1 MKAKLFFLFY
11 INSFFCFSQFTNLPN
26 FDEKDLRFGYFIGT
40 NQYDYKIIY
49 KENQEYPISVERSN
63 GLNVGLIGELKL
75 NKNLRLSFE
84 PGLHSNN
91 KKLVFNERQ
100 NFTNYNDTLWTIKSN
115 NIHFP
120 LLLKYS
126 SKRLNNLRPYL
137 KGGIAASINLS
148 EIESTLENYSI
159 DNFEFAKFN
168 VFYELSFGIDFYLRY
183 FKFSPSIRGIF
194 SFKNELPDGIPSNP
208 WTRNLKK
215 MFTRAIF
222 INLSFY

>member
-1 MKAKLFFLFY
+1 MKIKLFFLF
-11 INSFFCFSQFTNLPN
+11 FFIISVSFSQFTNLPN
-26 FDEKDLRFGYFIGT
+26 FDEKDLVFGYFIGT

-49 KENQEYPISVERSN
+49 NENPEYPISVERGN

-84 PGLHSNN
+84 PGLYSNS
-91 KKLVFNERQ
+91 KKLIFNERR

-120 LLLKYS
+120 LLIKYS

-137 KGGIAASINLS
+137 KGGISASINLS
-148 EIESTLENYSI
+148 ELESTLENKSI
-159 DNFEFAKFN
+159 DNFEFSKFN
-168 VFYELSFGIDFYLRY
+168 IYYELSFGIDFYLRY
-183 FKFSPSIRGIF
+183 FKFSPSIRGVF
-194 SFKNELPDGIPSNP
+194 GLNNELPDRVPNNP
-208 WTRNLKK
+208 WTGNLKK
-215 MFTRAIF
+215 LLSRAVF

>member
-1 MKAKLFFLFY
+1 MKIKLFFLF
-11 INSFFCFSQFTNLPN
+11 FFITSVSFSQFTNLPN
-26 FDEKDLRFGYFIGT
+26 FDEKDLVFGYFIGT

-49 KENQEYPISVERSN
+49 NENPEYPISVERGI

-84 PGLHSNN
+84 PGLYSNS
-91 KKLVFNERQ
+91 KKLIFNERR

-120 LLLKYS
+120 LLIKYS

-137 KGGIAASINLS
+137 KGGISASINLS
-148 EIESTLENYSI
+148 ELESTLENNSI
-159 DNFEFAKFN
+159 DNFEFSKFN
-168 VFYELSFGIDFYLRY
+168 IYYELSFGIDFYLRY
-183 FKFSPSIRGIF
+183 FKFSPSIRGVF
-194 SFKNELPDGIPSNP
+194 GLNNELPDRVPNNP
-208 WTRNLKK
+208 WTGNLKK
-215 MFTRAIF
+215 LLSRAVF

>member
-1 MKAKLFFLFY
+1 MKAKLFFLFF

-84 PGLHSNN
+84 PGLHSNT
-91 KKLVFNERQ
+91 KKLIFNERR

-148 EIESTLENYSI
+148 ELESTLENYSI

-168 VFYELSFGIDFYLRY
+168 MFYELSFGIDFYLRY

-194 SFKNELPDGIPSNP
+194 SFKNELPDGIPDKP
-208 WTRNLKK
+208 WTGNLKK
-215 MFTRAIF
+215 MFTRAVF

>member
-1 MKAKLFFLFY
+1 MKIRLFILLFLTSS
-11 INSFFCFSQFTNLPN
+11 ISLSQFINLPN

-40 NQYDYKIIY
+40 NQYDYKIVY
-49 KENQEYPISVERSN
+49 KDNPEYPISVERGN

-84 PGLHSNN
+84 PGLYSNS
-91 KKLVFNERQ
+91 KKLIFNERR

-126 SKRLNNLRPYL
+126 SKRLKNLKPFL
-137 KGGIAASINLS
+137 KGGISASINLS
-148 EIESTLENYSI
+148 ELESTLENYSI

-168 VFYELSFGIDFYLRY
+168 IYYELSFGIDFYLRY

-194 SFKNELPDGIPSNP
+194 GLNNELPDGVPDNP
-208 WTRNLKK
+208 WTGNIKK
-215 MFTRAIF
+215 LMSRAIF

>member
-1 MKAKLFFLFY
+1 MKARLFFLFFVNY
-11 INSFFCFSQFTNLPN
+11 FFCYSQFTNLPN

-91 KKLVFNERQ
+91 KKLIFNERR

-137 KGGIAASINLS
+137 KGGVAASINLS

-159 DNFEFAKFN
+159 DNFGFARFN
-168 VFYELSFGIDFYLRY
+168 MFYELSFGIDFYLRY

-194 SFKNELPDGIPSNP
+194 SFKNELPDGIPDNP
-208 WTRNLKK
+208 WTGNLKK
-215 MFTRAIF
+215 MFTRAVF

>member
-168 VFYELSFGIDFYLRY
+168 MFYELSFGIDFYLRY

>member
-1 MKAKLFFLFY
+1 MKAKLFFLFFL
-11 INSFFCFSQFTNLPN
+11 NSFFCFSQFTNLPN

-91 KKLVFNERQ
+91 KKLIFNERR

-168 VFYELSFGIDFYLRY
+168 MFYELSFGIDFYLRY

-194 SFKNELPDGIPSNP
+194 SFKNELPDGITDNP
-208 WTRNLKK
+208 WTGNLKK
-215 MFTRAIF
+215 MFTRAVF

>member
-1 MKAKLFFLFY
+1 MKSKLFFLFF

>member
-1 MKAKLFFLFY
+1 MKIRLFILLFLT
-11 INSFFCFSQFTNLPN
+11 SFVSLSQFINLPN

-40 NQYDYKIIY
+40 NQYDYKIVY
-49 KENQEYPISVERSN
+49 KDNPEYPISVERGN

-84 PGLHSNN
+84 PGLYSNS
-91 KKLVFNERQ
+91 KKLIFNERR
-100 NFTNYNDTLWTIKSN
+100 NFTSYNDTLWKIKSN

-126 SKRLNNLRPYL
+126 SKRLKNLKPFL
-137 KGGIAASINLS
+137 KGGISASINLS
-148 EIESTLENYSI
+148 ELESTLENYSI
-159 DNFEFAKFN
+159 NNFEFSKFN
-168 VFYELSFGIDFYLRY
+168 IYYELSFGIDFYLRY

-194 SFKNELPDGIPSNP
+194 GLNNELSDGVPDNP
-208 WTRNLKK
+208 WTGNIKK
-215 MFTRAIF
+215 LMTRAIF

>member
-1 MKAKLFFLFY
+1 MKAKLFFLFF

>member
-1 MKAKLFFLFY
+1 MKAKLFFLFF

-168 VFYELSFGIDFYLRY
+168 MFYELSFGIDFYLRY